1 MSIGTLK
8 VPLPDALNVVISET
22 GDNNICVRRE
32 S

>member
-8 VPLPDALNVVISET
+8 VPLPDAPNVVILEA
-22 GDNNICVRRE
+22 GDNNICVRRG